1 MVKIYFAM
9 KATLI
14 VVLLTIGLDLFCPPA
29 VAAAPEQSESFIQG
43 RLYFDS
49 GNYGMAYNLFLEAF
63 KADPGNL
70 EIDFYLGRAAFE
82 TGNYEMA
89 LMAFERI
96 LIAQPANLRVK
107 LEMARTYYRLG
118 LRANARQY
126 FEDVLASNPPAA
138 VRRNIEVFLADI
150 KLAEK
155 RHFFS
160 GQISTGL
167 DWDDN
172 VWVAPADEVV
182 DTVIGDVVLQGKGAK
197 SEKDWI
203 FNTTGILNHSYQP
216 PDSPYAWASTGSVY
230 QALYRKESDLDT
242 LFLALNT
249 GPEFRSDRY
258 LVGLHGLVNHL
269 EIDWERYLRT
279 AGAEMVFSMLFGPQ
293 VLLNVIPKFEDKKYY
308 QIEERDSKN
317 FNLTCGSTVLWGANR
332 IGVAAAGEV
341 ENAAD
346 DIYSYQQIGGLINW
360 ERQLPLDFSVFGY
373 YEYRYKAYED
383 DEALFDK
390 KRRDHLHYAG
400 AGLSKIL
407 WRSADFRQNLSL
419 RLNYRYTKSDS
430 NIDLYAYTKNVVSA
444 SLAYSF

>member
-1 MVKIYFAM
+1 MIRIHLGIQAILT
-9 KATLI
+9 A
-14 VVLLTIGLDLFCPPA
+14 VLLTIGLGLFCPPA
-29 VAAAPEQSESFIQG
+29 VAEAPAWSESFEQG

-49 GNYGMAYNLFLEAF
+49 GNYGRAYDLFLEAF

-82 TGNYEMA
+82 ISDYETA

-96 LIAQPANLRVK
+96 LIAQPAAMRVK

-126 FEDVLASNPPAA
+126 FEEVLASNPPAA
-138 VRRNIEVFLADI
+138 VRRNIEVFLTDI
-150 KLAEK
+150 KMAEK

-182 DTVIGDVVLQGKGAK
+182 DTAVGDVVLQGKGAK
-197 SEKDWI
+197 PEEDWI
-203 FNTTGILNHSYQP
+203 FNTTGILNYSYQP
-216 PDSPYAWASTGSVY
+216 PESPYAWASTGAVY
-230 QALYRKESDLDT
+230 QALYREESELDT

-258 LVGLHGLVNHL
+258 LLGLHGLVNHL

-279 AGAEMVFSMLFGPQ
+279 AGVEMIFSMLFGPQ
-293 VLLNVIPKFEDKKYY
+293 VLLNITPKFEDKKFY
-308 QIEERDSKN
+308 QIEQRDSKN
-317 FNLTCGSTVLWGANR
+317 FNLTVGSVILWGANR
-332 IGVAAAGEV
+332 IGAAAAGEV
-341 ENAAD
+341 ENAED
-346 DIYSYQQIGGLINW
+346 DIYSYRQIGGLINW
-360 ERQLPLDFSVFGY
+360 ERQLPYELTVFGY

-383 DEALFDK
+383 NQAFFDK
-390 KRRDHLHYAG
+390 KRKDHLHYAG
-400 AGLSKIL
+400 AGLSKTL
-407 WRSADFRQNLSL
+407 WRSSDFRQNLSL
-419 RLNYRYTKSDS
+419 RFNYRYTHSDS
-430 NIDLYAYTKNVVSA
+430 NIDLYAYDKNVASA
-444 SLAYSF
+444 SLTYSF